1 MDCVLH
7 RWTARWMQIPTEVA
21 QLNDS
26 LGFKLLQ
33 PIVPIIQDL
42 SMP

>member
-1 MDCVLH
+1 MH
-7 RWTARWMQIPTEVA
+7 RHFLSMQIPTEVA

-26 LGFKLLQ
+26 LGLKLLQ

-42 SMP
+42 SML